1 MKKIISILLI
11 SLLALGL
18 VACGDTLQNMRVDEN
33 PAVEESNKSTE
44 ETNKENLQEDITSE
58 ENKPNEQESVSD
70 SSGKNVLVVYFSV
83 TGNTKTIAEKIA
95 A

>member
-18 VACGDTLQNMRVDEN
+18 EACGDTSQNKRVDEN
-33 PAVEESNKSTE
+33 SAVEESNKSTE

-58 ENKPNEQESVSD
+58 ENKPNEQESDFVHRC
-70 SSGKNVLVVYFSV
+70 L
-83 TGNTKTIAEKIA
+83 KTN
-95 A
+95 